1 MPETNLKGAN
11 KAMYQVRIFKE
22 TKCIDKEFFDD
33 IFDAENYAKV
43 HTLNSKKRAY
53 LEEFYQVHR
62 DGKTYT
68 VQSSIC
74 AIYKYGQIVGVM

>member
-1 MPETNLKGAN
+1 
-11 KAMYQVRIFKE
+11 MYRVRIFRDND
-22 TKCIDKEFFDD
+22 CIDKEFFKD

-62 DGKTYT
+62 GEKTYT
-68 VQSSIC
+68 IQSSIC
-74 AIYKYGQIVGVM
+74 VIYRYGQIVGVM